1 MKELHG
7 LVVFIT
13 PAIKYAKLSTLR
25 TGGVERRFNNGQ
37 SEGGSDNR
45 TEIIVLYFME
55 NFYPL
60 FGSLSPL
67 NCACLSVHD
76 HNYPI

>member
-25 TGGVERRFNNGQ
+25 TGGVKRRFNNGQ

-45 TEIIVLYFME
+45 TEI
-55 NFYPL
+55 
-60 FGSLSPL
+60 
-67 NCACLSVHD
+67 
-76 HNYPI
+76 